1 MFKNYKIGK
10 KISSMKNKDKILQ
23 IVDIL
28 QDKSDEELDSLITD
42 LSSENNPS
50 EMPEH
55 YIMLKTVD
63 LNDKDSIEYI
73 NTDPDNDTFASN
85 AKEVI
90 RESLINKLGEEYEM
104 RLEEF
109 DPDIATAFK
118 EADYQIA
125 RADVAE
131 AELQYYRAINDPNG
145 PKSIQL
151 QHMWERVIDLKKR
164 LQAFEQQ

>member
-1 MFKNYKIGK
+1 ME
-10 KISSMKNKDKILQ
+10 NKDKILQ

-28 QDKSDEELDSLITD
+28 QNKSDEELDSLITD
-42 LSSENNPS
+42 LTSENS
-50 EMPEH
+50 ASVDKVSAEH
-55 YIMLKTVD
+55 YILLKTAD
-63 LNDKDSIEYI
+63 LNDKDAIEYI

-90 RESLINKLGEEYEM
+90 RESLINKLGQEYEM

-125 RADVAE
+125 RADAAE

-145 PKSIQL
+145 LKSLQL
-151 QHMWERVIDLKKR
+151 QHMWERVIEMKKR

>member
-1 MFKNYKIGK
+1 MNVFENYKIGK
-10 KISSMKNKDKILQ
+10 RISSMENKDKILQ

-28 QDKSDEELDSLITD
+28 QNKSDEELDSLITD
-42 LSSENNPS
+42 LTSENS
-50 EMPEH
+50 ESVDKVSAEH
-55 YIMLKTVD
+55 YILLKTSD

-118 EADYQIA
+118 EADYQ
-125 RADVAE
+125 
-131 AELQYYRAINDPNG
+131 
-145 PKSIQL
+145 
-151 QHMWERVIDLKKR
+151 
-164 LQAFEQQ
+164 